1 MALIKYTISVV
12 KENPLLKIKVTGIYN
27 EKGQDIYYQNPI
39 TGGWARIPGGEENGN
54 LVATQGLSVEFVKK
68 LVSCLKNLADRF
80 TKRARILAARYVET
94 AGNRSLHGALR
105 AVDPC

>member
-80 TKRARILAARYVET
+80 YEESKDFFGGPVCRDRREPEPSRCSAC
-94 AGNRSLHGALR
+94 G
-105 AVDPC
+105 